1 LGGGKHTFV
10 EVVLRSGMVHETH
23 CKFRGPWRRS
33 GGGSLGFF
41 LLSAGGMV
49 EGDLG
54 PLGRR
59 DSRGGG
65 CFFLWRRAVVK

>member
-1 LGGGKHTFV
+1 
-10 EVVLRSGMVHETH
+10 MVHEIH

-41 LLSAGGMV
+41 YFTAGGLVV
-49 EGDLG
+49 EDLG
-54 PLGRR
+54 PVGRR

-65 CFFLWRRAVVK
+65 CLFLWRR